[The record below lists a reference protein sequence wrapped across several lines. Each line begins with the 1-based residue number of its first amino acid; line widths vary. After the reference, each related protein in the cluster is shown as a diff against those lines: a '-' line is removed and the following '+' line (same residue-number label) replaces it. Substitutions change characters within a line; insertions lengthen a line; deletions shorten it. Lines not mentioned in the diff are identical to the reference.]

1 MALTLCAPF
10 ASSNPARGG
19 AMRLVDAMGR
29 VEPSWVEAVAVVQAV
44 CARLEPGQAPPALD
58 EILLSKGGWVSFP
71 PPGRAVADRAVGAA
85 GQLLTAI
92 LGQGVCPMPVWDAT
106 ELARRSPHTFGS
118 VRAFG
123 ASLTCLP
130 AHQGPLDLAAYFESS
145 LSANTP
151 TCPVPPPGFSLRGL
165 TTRALVVVLAVTLC
179 GIGAG
184 VSVGALLAARTA
196 PGVSAAAAPR
206 DATAR
211 LGGGAV
217 LGDLK

>member
-1 MALTLCAPF
+1 
-10 ASSNPARGG
+10 
-19 AMRLVDAMGR
+19 MRLVDAIGR

-58 EILLSKGGWVSFP
+58 DILVSKAGRVSFP

-130 AHQGPLDLAAYFESS
+130 VTLPFS
-145 LSANTP
+145 LSNP
-151 TCPVPPPGFSLRGL
+151 YFFGGPDLV
-165 TTRALVVVLAVTLC
+165 RAK
-179 GIGAG
+179 
-184 VSVGALLAARTA
+184 AR
-196 PGVSAAAAPR
+196 
-206 DATAR
+206 
-211 LGGGAV
+211 GAV
-217 LGDLK
+217 RKRVRGMGLAMAMPLVPLAS